1 MDHGH
6 GQDNLGAHHVL
17 GQAFIMKKDKILCW
31 YGKDPFEAGKIL
43 MASSGVWKNWS
54 LSDHIGLKPNLV
66 VSKKAS
72 SGATTHPEFCAGII
86 TFLQEKGFD
95 TISILEGSWV
105 GEKTERAFKVC
116 GYSDISKKYSVPLV
130 DLQLDTSVPCKGS
143 NGEYRICR
151 SVLKLDRLI
160 NIPVLKGHCQTAM
173 TCALKNLKGCI
184 PNSEKQRYHRKG
196 LFQPIADLNEILRS
210 DLILVDALQGDP
222 NFEEGGNP
230 FTLNLFMAALDPV
243 LLDSYACSLLG
254 LKTSD
259 VPYIQKAALLGVGS
273 ADLSAGTLH
282 ALNKGEGLGSLQRS
296 PLAASLSGHI
306 HEKGAC
312 SACFASL
319 TQALK
324 QMQEQGLPL
333 PGTVNI
339 GQGFKKKTFVGLGI
353 GDCLVGCSSFV
364 PGCPP
369 KPHEILFHL
378 KNY

>member
-1 MDHGH
+1 MNHGVKE
-6 GQDNLGAHHVL
+6 N
-17 GQAFIMKKDKILCW
+17 MKKNKILCW
-31 YGKDPFEAGKIL
+31 YGKDPFEAGKTL
-43 MASSGVWKNWS
+43 MACSGIWKNWS
-54 LSDHIGLKPNLV
+54 CSDHIGLKPNLV

-86 TFLQEKGFD
+86 DFLQEKGFY

-105 GEKTERAFKVC
+105 GDRTERAFKIC
-116 GYSDISKKYSVPLV
+116 GYTDISKKYSVPLV
-130 DLQLDTSVPCKGS
+130 DLQLDPSVPCKGS
-143 NGEYRICR
+143 NGEYQICR
-151 SVLKLDRLI
+151 SILELDRLI

-184 PNSEKQRYHRKG
+184 PNSEKQRYHREG

-222 NFEEGGNP
+222 YFEEGGNP

-254 LKTSD
+254 LKITD
-259 VPYIQKAALLGVGS
+259 VPYIKKAVLLGVGS
-273 ADLSAGTLH
+273 ADVSAGILH
-282 ALNKGEGLGSLQRS
+282 ALNKGKGLGSLQRS
-296 PLAASLSGHI
+296 PLAAELSSHI

-333 PGTVNI
+333 PGTISI
-339 GQGFKKKTFVGLGI
+339 GQGFKKKPFDGLGV
-353 GDCLVGCSSFV
+353 GDCLAGCSSFV

-369 KPHEILFHL
+369 GPHEIFHYL
-378 KNY
+378 KNQ

>member
-1 MDHGH
+1 MACNKDKIYKKK
-6 GQDNLGAHHVL
+6 
-17 GQAFIMKKDKILCW
+17 FIMKKDKIFCW
-31 YGKDPFEAGKIL
+31 YGKDPFDAGKIL
-43 MASSGVWKNWS
+43 MKSSGIWKNWS
-54 LSDHIGLKPNLV
+54 RSDHIGLKPNLV

-86 TFLQEKGFD
+86 TFLQEKGFN

-105 GEKTERAFKVC
+105 GDRTEQAFKVC
-116 GYSDISKKYSVPLV
+116 GYTDISEKYAVPLV
-130 DLQLDTSVPCKGS
+130 DLQQDSSVPCKGS

-151 SVLKLDRLI
+151 SVLELDRLI

-173 TCALKNLKGCI
+173 TCALKNMKGCI
-184 PNSEKQRYHRKG
+184 PNSEKQRYHREG
-196 LFQPIADLNEILRS
+196 LFQPIADLNEILRP
-210 DLILVDALQGDP
+210 DLILVDALQGDL

-230 FTLNLFMAALDPV
+230 FMLNLFMAALDPV

-259 VPYIQKAALLGVGS
+259 VPYIKKAALLGVGS
-273 ADLSAGTLH
+273 AALGAGTQH

-296 PLAASLSGHI
+296 PFAADFSAHI
-306 HEKGAC
+306 HEIGAC

-324 QMQEQGLPL
+324 QMQEQRLLLPE
-333 PGTVNI
+333 TVRI
-339 GQGFKKKTFVGLGI
+339 GQGFKKKTSDGLGV
-353 GDCLVGCSSFV
+353 GDCLAGCSSFV

-369 KPHEILFHL
+369 KPQEIFYYLR
-378 KNY
+378 NQ